1 MKKTLKRFKIVYID
15 VYIYQM
21 FSYKEFNKI
30 KTNYKINKSEVSK
43 GKTCYFIEE
52 SSKVIHKSYL
62 FSKVFLLKSINKR
75 GPVIGNCSTLKS
87 HRGLSI
93 YPYVINKIAK
103 DVLENNNKPVYIIVD
118 KNNLSSIRG
127 IEKAGFSKLAS
138 IVAKRWLWFYRNKQI
153 TYFNT

>member
-1 MKKTLKRFKIVYID
+1 MKKTLKTLKIVSID

-21 FSYKEFNKI
+21 FSYKEFNNI

-52 SSKVIHKSYL
+52 SNKVIHKSYL

-103 DVLENNNKPVYIIVD
+103 DVILHSNKPVYIVVN
-118 KNNLSSIRG
+118 KNNLSSIKG
-127 IEKAGFSKLAS
+127 IEKAGFTKLAS
-138 IVAKRWLWFYRNKQI
+138 IVAKRWLWFYLDKRI
-153 TYFNT
+153 TYYNT